1 VLGFANLLAD
11 GFSMAVSNFQATK
24 SQREVVEEARDAEE
38 QHIAQFP
45 QGEREEIR
53 QIFARKGFT
62 GDTLEQ
68 IIEVITHDP
77 RLWVDTMLT
86 EELGLQVE
94 GPQSWWAAL
103 TTFVAFCS
111 VGLIPLL
118 PLLLPGLALEQTFV
132 ISATVTA
139 LAFFGIGMAKGF
151 FLNRSIWRGGLE
163 TLALGGVAATLAYLV
178 GSWLRATFGIL
189 G

>member
-1 VLGFANLLAD
+1 VAIVLGFANLLAD

-77 RLWVDTMLT
+77 RL
-86 EELGLQVE
+86 
-94 GPQSWWAAL
+94 
-103 TTFVAFCS
+103 
-111 VGLIPLL
+111 
-118 PLLLPGLALEQTFV
+118 
-132 ISATVTA
+132 
-139 LAFFGIGMAKGF
+139 
-151 FLNRSIWRGGLE
+151 
-163 TLALGGVAATLAYLV
+163 
-178 GSWLRATFGIL
+178 
-189 G
+189 